1 MLKFKLLSISNFI
14 AIILTIIINSLANIL
29 PFNGKY
35 TGELS
40 DQIPNLF
47 VPAGLTFSIW
57 GVIYISLIAFGI
69 YQLVNVFKDN
79 KNEIENLKKIGLYL
93 IVGSFANILWVF
105 LWHYEQVFLCLIFM
119 IILLISLIIIYI
131 KLNIGIFDVDI
142 KEKMF
147 MHVPFSIYLGW
158 ITVATIANITAVLV
172 KLNVGELYL
181 AEEIWTI
188 LLLIITTLLTLIV
201 LFKRKDVAY
210 SIVIIWALL
219 GIAIK
224 RLSDDPIYGIQN
236 NIAYI
241 AIIMIVVIFIGIII
255 FNIYP
260 YFKGKSTK
268 TS

>member
-1 MLKFKLLSISNFI
+1 MLKYKLLSISNFI
-14 AIILTIIINSLANIL
+14 AIILTIIVNSLANIL

-57 GVIYISLIAFGI
+57 GVIYVSLIAFGI

-93 IVGSFANILWVF
+93 IVGSLANIIWVF
-105 LWHYEQVFLCLIFM
+105 LWHYEQVFLCLLFM
-119 IILLISLIIIYI
+119 IILLFSLIIIYNR
-131 KLNIGIFDVDI
+131 LNIGKSDVGI
-142 KEKMF
+142 KEILF
-147 MHVPFSIYLGW
+147 VHIPFSIYLGW

-172 KLNVGELYL
+172 KLNVGGLYL
-181 AEEIWTI
+181 GEEIWAI
-188 LLLIITTLLTLIV
+188 LLLIITALLTLVV
-201 LFKRKDVAY
+201 LYKRKDVVY

-224 RLSDDPIYGIQN
+224 RLSNDPIYGIQN

-241 AIIMIVVIFIGIII
+241 AIVMIIVIVIGMIL

-260 YFKGKSTK
+260 YFKSKSIK